1 MNVFCTTNFLTLNF
15 FSLQQH
21 LYTSSPFSE
30 YISLDMRPA
39 PGGKLPERPNPFS
52 PTDESTNYVEVNKND
67 MEMLMIV
74 GPVIGA
80 VLLVVVS
87 LFLFLFAWK

>member
-1 MNVFCTTNFLTLNF
+1 MSLGTYLTSF
-15 FSLQQH
+15 FPQH

-30 YISLDMRPA
+30 YISLDMKPA
-39 PGGKLPERPNPFS
+39 PSGELPRRPNPFEPTN
-52 PTDESTNYVEVNKND
+52 PTDVHIKDKVND

-80 VLLVVVS
+80 VLLVVIL
-87 LFLFLFAWK
+87 LFLFLFVWK

>member
-1 MNVFCTTNFLTLNF
+1 MSFAERILTPNF
-15 FSLQQH
+15 FSPHQH

-39 PGGKLPERPNPFS
+39 PFGKLPERPNPFA
-52 PTDESTNYVEVNKND
+52 PTNESTDYVEVNKND

-80 VLLVVVS
+80 VLLVVIS
-87 LFLFLFAWK
+87 LFLFLFVWR

>member
-1 MNVFCTTNFLTLNF
+1 M
-15 FSLQQH
+15 
-21 LYTSSPFSE
+21 YTSSPFSE

-39 PGGKLPERPNPFS
+39 PYGKMPERPNPFA
-52 PTDESTNYVEVNKND
+52 PTNESNDYVEVNKND

-80 VLLVVVS
+80 VLLVVIS
-87 LFLFLFAWK
+87 LFLFLFVWK